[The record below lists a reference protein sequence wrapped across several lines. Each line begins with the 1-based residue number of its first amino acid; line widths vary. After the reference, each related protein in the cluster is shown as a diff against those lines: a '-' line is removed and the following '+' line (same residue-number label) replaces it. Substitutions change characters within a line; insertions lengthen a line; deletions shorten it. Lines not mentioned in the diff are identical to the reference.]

1 MFAWDV
7 VEYKTLEETRRWD
20 YSFTIIIAPIMR
32 ETLQKAQ
39 DYPSLCMLL
48 TAFNIP

>member
-1 MFAWDV
+1 V

-20 YSFTIIIAPIMR
+20 YSFTIIIAPVMKG
-32 ETLQKAQ
+32 TLRKAL
-39 DYPSLCMLL
+39 DDPCLCMLL